1 MGQTLAEASTSI
13 AQEGHSFVFKGVR
26 ERFLVDSDLLY
37 QVTKN
42 PMKIEIWSDIACP
55 FCYIGK
61 RKIEK
66 AIQKL
71 DDSSQVEVE
80 WKSFQLNPD
89 LVSDPSLS
97 TLDYLSQSKDWSM
110 EQTLQVTSQVVA
122 MAKEE
127 GLNFDFTQTVVANTK
142 KAHRLLHLAKASGH
156 QDQLK
161 ERLLKAY
168 FSEGLNVDD
177 TDTLLRLAEEVGLN
191 KQSVEY
197 TLHSEEYTDALEQDA
212 YESKL
217 IGVQGVPFFV
227 FDRKFGISGAQPDE
241 VFDRTL
247 KQALD
252 EVK

>member
-1 MGQTLAEASTSI
+1 
-13 AQEGHSFVFKGVR
+13 
-26 ERFLVDSDLLY
+26 
-37 QVTKN
+37 
-42 PMKIEIWSDIACP
+42 MKIEIWSDIACP

-61 RKIEK
+61 RKLEK

-71 DDSSQVEVE
+71 KDSSLVEVE

-97 TLDYLSQSKDWSM
+97 TLDYISQSKGWSR
-110 EQTLQVTSQVVA
+110 EQTLQVTSQVVS
-122 MAKEE
+122 MAKDE

-142 KAHRLLHLAKASGH
+142 KAHRLLHLAKETGH

-177 TDTLLRLAEEVGLN
+177 TDTLLRLSEEVGLN
-191 KQSVEY
+191 KYSAEA
-197 TLHSEEYTDALEQDA
+197 TLLSEKFTDALEQDV

-241 VFDRTL
+241 VFDQTL
-247 KQALD
+247 QQALQ
-252 EVK
+252 ESN